1 MIMATIVIYSTL
13 TCPYCV
19 NAKQLLE
26 SKGAKYTEVVLDND
40 PAKQKEM
47 LTKTNGKRTVP
58 QIFINGEHIGGFD
71 DLKKLNESG
80 KLDAL
85 LNKD

>member
-26 SKGAKYTEVVLDND
+26 AKGAKYTEIVLDNN
-40 PAKQKEM
+40 PTKQQEM

-58 QIFINGEHIGGFD
+58 QIFIDGEHIGGFD

-85 LNKD
+85 LKK

>member
-26 SKGAKYTEVVLDND
+26 KKGATYTEIVLDNN
-40 PAKQKEM
+40 PTKQKEM
-47 LTKTNGKRTVP
+47 LEKTNGKRTVP
-58 QIFINGEHIGGFD
+58 QIFINGELIGGFD

-80 KLDAL
+80 KLDVL
-85 LNKD
+85 LKN